1 MRLDQCSVPSLR
13 VVLRS
18 SLGVSILTLVST
30 TGCVHLPPSAFAN
43 VRKANYFSERRE
55 LPPTIRQAIAEGHVV
70 PGMDREQVW
79 TVLGEPVGRRT
90 FTREPVIEIWLY
102 QGHKLH
108 QDQMRADRADLFRAV
123 FVAGILV
130 ILEPL

>member
-1 MRLDQCSVPSLR
+1 MNRVLPPLSLA
-13 VVLRS
+13 LLIF
-18 SLGVSILTLVST
+18 SLLVT
-30 TGCVHLPPSAFAN
+30 TAVGCVHLPPSAYAS
-43 VRKANYFSERRE
+43 VRQARYFSENKE
-55 LPPTIRQAIAEGHVV
+55 VLPSIRKAIEQGHVV

-79 TVLGEPVGRRT
+79 TVLGEPVRLRR
-90 FTREPVIEIWLY
+90 FKGEPVIEIWLY

-123 FVAGILV
+123 FRDGILV

>member
-1 MRLDQCSVPSLR
+1 MTHVGLPATF
-13 VVLRS
+13 VVVTL
-18 SLGVSILTLVST
+18 SLGIAMSA
-30 TGCVHLPPSAFAN
+30 GCVHLPASAYAS
-43 VRKANYFSERRE
+43 VRKAVYFSENRE
-55 LPPTIRQAIAEGHVV
+55 ILPSIRSAMEQGHVV

-79 TVLGEPVGRRT
+79 TVLGEPVRL
-90 FTREPVIEIWLY
+90 TRFKGEPVIEIWLY

-123 FVAGILV
+123 FRDGILV